1 MNRRDAL
8 QMVAVMMG
16 GLISAPTLAALTD
29 GPLRAADAPGLNL
42 TAEQEN
48 LLAEICETIIPATDT
63 PGAKDAQVEKF
74 IVRLVSDCY
83 PKEYHDRFM
92 AGLDR
97 VDRESKALFGKPFT
111 QAQPEQR
118 VALLKKEEANAYAD
132 RKAGVKE
139 TPFFMMAK
147 ELTLFGFF
155 TSEPGATKVLD
166 YQWVP
171 GKYEGCIPLKPG
183 QRAWAT

>member
-29 GPLRAADAPGLNL
+29 APARPAGAPILKF
-42 TAEQEN
+42 TAEQES
-48 LLAEICETIIPATDT
+48 LLAEICETIIPATNT

-74 IVRLVSDCY
+74 IMTLLADCY
-83 PKEYHDRFM
+83 PKEYQDRFM
-92 AGLDR
+92 VGMER
-97 VDRESKALFGKPFT
+97 VDRESKTLFGKPFA

-118 VALLKKEEANAYAD
+118 IALLKMEEGNAYAD

-139 TPFFMMAK
+139 TPFFMTAK

-155 TSEPGATKVLD
+155 TSEAGCTKVLD

>member
-8 QMVAVMMG
+8 QLVAVMMG

-29 GPLRAADAPGLNL
+29 GPLHPADASGFTL

-74 IVRLVSDCY
+74 IVTLLRDCY
-83 PKEYHDRFM
+83 PKEAQDRFM
-92 AGLDR
+92 AGMER
-97 VDRESKALFGKPFT
+97 VDRESKSLFGKPFA

-118 VALLKKEEANAYAD
+118 ISVLKMEEANAAAD
-132 RKAGVKE
+132 RKAGVKD
-139 TPFFMMAK
+139 TPFFTMAK

-155 TSEPGATKVLD
+155 TSEPGATKVLE

>member
-1 MNRRDAL
+1 MNRRDAI

-16 GLISAPTLAALTD
+16 GLVSAPTLAALTE
-29 GPLRAADAPGLNL
+29 GPSRLAGAPGLTF
-42 TAEQEN
+42 TAEQES
-48 LLAEICETIIPATDT
+48 LLAEICETIIPTTDT

-74 IVRLVSDCY
+74 IMTLVSDCY
-83 PKEYHDRFM
+83 PKEYQDRFM
-92 AGLDR
+92 AGMSR
-97 VDRESKALFGKPFT
+97 VDRESKALHGKPFA
-111 QAQPEQR
+111 QIQPEQR
-118 VALLKKEEANAYAD
+118 VSILKMEEANAYAD
-132 RKAGVKE
+132 RKEGMKE

-155 TSEPGATKVLD
+155 TSEPGATKVLE

-171 GKYEGCIPLKPG
+171 GKFEGCIPLKPG